1 MNKNNKYE
9 SIFNLITS
17 EFPSTRRQNDFKR
30 VEEAYNNNLLLIR
43 KDRYLIPETKYVTL
57 YCLPGKT
64 LDSIYDRFK
73 ETTIM
78 LDSIYDRFKGTTIIS
93 DLLFDEVTNK
103 LEPTLVVGDEYFY
116 AIGDA
121 ELDDKIYIACNED
134 SNLVYITIKA
144 YSYLYTISRI
154 NMPLGKRTLE
164 RDVIKKYS
172 DSKIDMESFYNY
184 MMHPNHSN
192 GAFDVLLKEYRRR
205 YNITS
210 DEAAALSLER
220 QLRRGI

>member
-43 KDRYLIPETKYVTL
+43 KDKYLRPETKYVTL

-64 LDSIYDRFK
+64 SDSIYSRFK
-73 ETTIM
+73 E
-78 LDSIYDRFKGTTIIS
+78 TTIIS
-93 DLLFDEVTNK
+93 DLLFDEITNK
-103 LEPTLVVGDEYFY
+103 LEPTLVAGDEYFY
-116 AIGDA
+116 AIGAA
-121 ELDDKIYIACNED
+121 ELDDKIYIACNDD

-144 YSYLYTISRI
+144 YSYLCTISRI
-154 NMPLGKRTLE
+154 NMPLGKKTLE